1 MNPFFQITWDASFPE
16 PVVANEGLVPDP
28 ETLTSKSPVGDW
40 LPDGYWVG
48 EHSRK

>member
-28 ETLTSKSPVGDW
+28 ETLTSKSPVG
-40 LPDGYWVG
+40 Y
-48 EHSRK
+48 